1 MTDTKNTRK
10 PISNKPR
17 KPRQPIA
24 HRVTDA
30 IPSFDDL
37 ADTALARLSQLVR
50 DPKRPSLPTPLP
62 FSAATLWRKV
72 RAQSFPAPVRL
83 GPAITAWRVG
93 DVRAW
98 LRAQAQA

>member
-17 KPRQPIA
+17 KPRQPITR
-24 HRVTDA
+24 RVTDT
-30 IPSFDDL
+30 IPSFDEL
-37 ADTALARLSQLVR
+37 ADTAYARLSQLVR
-50 DPKRPSLPTPLP
+50 DPKRPNLPTPLP

-72 RAQSFPAPVRL
+72 RAQSFPAPTKL
-83 GPAITAWRVG
+83 GDAITAWKVS

-98 LRAQAQA
+98 LQAQAAA